1 MAYRAHFAFA
11 GQNLTDSEGHATETT
26 FGFYRMLAKLIA
38 DRKPT
43 HLVLCFDPSRE
54 MNPRYE
60 LYPDYKGHRPPMPD
74 ELRRQIDD
82 IQKIATNQPA
92 AADYRRRRGR

>member
-11 GQNLTDSEGHATETT
+11 GQNLTDDKGNATETT

-60 LYPDYKGHRPPMPD
+60 IYPD
-74 ELRRQIDD
+74 
-82 IQKIATNQPA
+82 
-92 AADYRRRRGR
+92 